1 MNLLIGLSMNFLNLY
16 FPLHKLLDKSMAFE
30 GIAPLL
36 LRLYL
41 APVMIQGGWTKYQS
55 FDGIVDWFEN
65 ADYGL
70 GLPFPFLLAFL
81 ATAAELVGGVFL
93 LIGLAT
99 RWVSI
104 PLMVTMLVAVF
115 SVHWSNGW
123 AAIADA
129 SSWMSDGTIMLNEA
143 VLNAPDK
150 LTAAKSILQEHGHY
164 EWLTSSGKF
173 VVLNNGIEF
182 AMTYFIMLL
191 SLFFTGGGK
200 ITSIDYFLS
209 KKYIETQ

>member
-1 MNLLIGLSMNFLNLY
+1 MNPINIY
-16 FPLHKLLDKSMAFE
+16 TPLHKLLNKSLAFE

-41 APVMIQGGWTKYQS
+41 APVMIQAGWNKYQS
-55 FDGIVDWFEN
+55 FESIVDWFGN

-70 GLPFPFLLAFL
+70 GLPFPMVMAFL
-81 ATAAELVGGVFL
+81 ATATELLGGVLL

-99 RWVSI
+99 RWISI

-115 SVHWSNGW
+115 AVHWLNGW

-129 SSWMSDGTIMLNEA
+129 NSWMSDGTIMLNDA
-143 VLNAPDK
+143 VINSPDK
-150 LTAAKSILQEHGHY
+150 LAAAKGILQEHGNY

-182 AMTYFIMLL
+182 AMTYFIMLF

-200 ITSIDYFLS
+200 YTSIDYFLA
-209 KKYIETQ
+209 KKYIVNK

>member
-1 MNLLIGLSMNFLNLY
+1 MYTS
-16 FPLHKLLDKSMAFE
+16 LHKLLEKSLVLE

-41 APVMIQGGWTKYQS
+41 APVMIQAGWNKYQ
-55 FDGIVDWFEN
+55 GLEAIVDWFGN
-65 ADYGL
+65 DDYGL
-70 GLPFPFLLAFL
+70 GLPFPLVLAFL
-81 ATAAELVGGVFL
+81 AIAAELLGGMFL
-93 LIGLAT
+93 LVGLAT

-104 PLMVTMLVAVF
+104 PLMVTMLVAIF
-115 SVHWSNGW
+115 AVHWPNGW

-129 SSWMSDGTIMLNEA
+129 GSWMSDGTIMLNEA
-143 VLNAPDK
+143 VMNAPDK
-150 LTAAKSILQEHGHY
+150 LAAAKGILQEHGNY

-200 ITSIDYFLS
+200 YTSVDFFIA
-209 KKYIETQ
+209 KKYLAKD